1 MNNLQKAAI
10 ANARL
15 YLSEKETGKRRVA
28 KASFENGGKW
38 MLDQVILYLS
48 KVHSEKFINQLVD
61 TIYNK

>member
-10 ANARL
+10 TNARL

-48 KVHSEKFINQLVD
+48 NVHSEKFINQLVD